1 MSLTSQTQMSKLS
14 FQNLDTVSALKEISD
29 EAAAVCSGG
38 IEAVTLY
45 DKDFRVDPTGGEA
58 LAIDNDKKRLGSFD
72 DKTSSV
78 IVRSGKWRLYSLPDF
93 VSYISG
99 VPSAATKSIVLEKG
113 AYNAGDLIA
122 KGLGNNSLSSIE
134 KIG

>member
-1 MSLTSQTQMSKLS
+1 MNFNKQTKTGDTP
-14 FQNLDTVSALKEISD
+14 FQNLDAVSALKEISD
-29 EAAAVCSGG
+29 EAAAVCNGG

-58 LAIDNDKKRLGSFD
+58 RAINASTKRLGSFD

-78 IVRSGKWRLYSLPDF
+78 IVRSGKWRLYSLADF
-93 VSYISG
+93 VSYIPG
-99 VPSAATKSIVLEKG
+99 VPPQATKSIVLEKG

-122 KGLGNNSLSSIE
+122 KGLGNNDLSSIE